1 LGQLVNKEKEEI
13 KYGILLEAFFRQTED
28 INKREIGCSMENCTR
43 KPPEMGFSAERDVSS
58 LVPDYRT

>member
-13 KYGILLEAFFRQTED
+13 FYGILLEAFFRQTED

-43 KPPEMGFSAERDVSS
+43 KPPEMGAERDVSS